1 MHKTKWLRWQPKMR
15 KRYRQSGKGF
25 PLLAAAIPLAKLAVP
40 FLGKAALG
48 RAVSFGTSKI
58 LRKRKRK
65 RRRYRRYIK

>member
-1 MHKTKWLRWQPKMR
+1 MQKI
-15 KRYRQSGKGF
+15 YRQSGKGF

-48 RAVSFGTSKI
+48 GAVSFGASKI
-58 LRKRKRK
+58 LGKILGVGRRKRK